1 MFRKKLKKHISSFK
15 WLLSY
20 LCIFLVVTCATG
32 YTYFQAQTIAKD
44 NIEQYTLEM
53 LTNAR
58 NLADSRLENVK
69 RDIMKIASHHLT
81 RRILNMDDPTLDSQM
96 YTFKEYMSLL
106 NTIDTPDDVY
116 ADFFLYSDRNGY
128 VISSANGAMDIAD
141 YFRLNYP
148 GRSDEDYKNWKA
160 GRIQCISKGK
170 LYPAETVCL
179 NGKNSLVIP
188 QTISVPL
195 ESKKK
200 YQGSINALLLSDALF
215 AGFADNGLSGSRFV
229 LDGSSQPIA
238 VLAGKGSAIH
248 ELDLPDSPS
257 GFYIQQLAGKKNI
270 IVYAR
275 SLSSDLIF
283 VEVAPYSLVMNQ
295 VSQVRTMFFIAVLV
309 CLFLC
314 ALISGIFIRRNV
326 PPIAKLHEILS
337 NTIGDENGHKSTAEY
352 IQDSVQKILSEN
364 QTMQDSLQQQMVL
377 IKASY
382 LNRLLISGLED
393 EELALALPHIN
404 LNCGENYGV
413 IILRMGPAVPSE
425 AYLRKLTIR
434 QLLEPAADQIEI
446 ADVGADR
453 LALVLSFSSRDSEL
467 CMKTADHMIQR
478 LKKEL
483 LPYQIYLNAFGG
495 PLCRK
500 PAELPYAYS
509 MADQI
514 SQKSLYDGETPV
526 TWYQNQT
533 IDEEIFFYPVEI
545 EQLMLSNIR
554 NGNLTQAA
562 KTFKNIIQKNF
573 QAAKINS
580 SLEQLLIS
588 RIKATL
594 LLAID
599 DVYSNTEK
607 RVDAINSVITLP
619 EPIPRESFEQFCIE
633 LIEGLCER
641 VNKRKIENENELIQ
655 NIIQFIEKNYTNSE
669 MSLLLVASQ
678 FQMSDSYL
686 STYFKKQTGENFV
699 NYIEK
704 KRLELSCEY
713 LKAEKHT
720 IEEISAMVGYTSVH
734 SFRRAFKRHYGLT
747 PTAYVEHQRE
757 TE

>member
-1 MFRKKLKKHISSFK
+1 MYRIKIKKHLSSLK

-58 NLADSRLENVK
+58 NLVDARLENVK
-69 RDIMKIASHHLT
+69 RDIMKIASHYLT
-81 RRILNMDDPTLDSQM
+81 LRILNMDNPAEDSQM

-128 VISSANGAMDIAD
+128 ILSSVNGTMNITD

-148 GRSDEDYKNWKA
+148 DRSDKNFNSWKT

-170 LYPAETVCL
+170 LYPSETVCL
-179 NGKNSLVIP
+179 NGKNTLVIP

-200 YQGSINALLLSDALF
+200 YQGTINALLLSDALF
-215 AGFADNGLSGSRFV
+215 SGFADNGLSGSRFV
-229 LDGSSQPIA
+229 LDGNNHVIA
-238 VLAGKGSAIH
+238 VLAGEVSAIH
-248 ELDLPDSPS
+248 ELNLPPDQS
-257 GFYIQQLAGKKNI
+257 GFYIQQWAGNKNI

-283 VEVAPYSLVMNQ
+283 VDVAPYSLVMNQ
-295 VSQVRTMFFIAVLV
+295 VRQLRTMFLIAVLI
-309 CLFLC
+309 CLFFC

-326 PPIAKLHEILS
+326 PPIAKLHELLS
-337 NTIGDENGHKSTAEY
+337 TTIGDESCHKSTAKY
-352 IQDSVQKILSEN
+352 IQDSVQKILLEN

-393 EELALALPHIN
+393 EELELALQHIN
-404 LNCGENYGV
+404 LKHGEYYGV
-413 IILRMGPAVPSE
+413 IILSMGPAIPSE
-425 AYLRKLTIR
+425 ADLRKLIIR
-434 QLLEPAADQIEI
+434 QLLESLTDQIEI
-446 ADVGADR
+446 ADVGANR
-453 LALVLSFSSRDSEL
+453 FALVLSFSIKDSEL
-467 CMKTADHMIQR
+467 CMKNADQIIQQ
-478 LKKEL
+478 LKNEL

-495 PLCRK
+495 PICRK
-500 PAELPYAYS
+500 LTELPYAYS

-514 SQKSLYDGETPV
+514 SQKSLYDGETSV
-526 TWYQNQT
+526 TWYQEQV
-533 IDEEIFFYPVEI
+533 IDKEIFFYPVEI

-554 NGNLTQAA
+554 NGNLAQAT

-573 QAAKINS
+573 QATKINR

-607 RVDAINSVITLP
+607 RIDAINSVITLP

-633 LIEGLCER
+633 LIEDLCER

-655 NIIQFIEKNYTNSE
+655 AIIQFIEQNYVNPE

-686 STYFKKQTGENFV
+686 STYFKKQTGENFI

-713 LKAEKHT
+713 LVTEKYT

-747 PTAYVEHQRE
+747 PTAYVERQRI
-757 TE
+757 